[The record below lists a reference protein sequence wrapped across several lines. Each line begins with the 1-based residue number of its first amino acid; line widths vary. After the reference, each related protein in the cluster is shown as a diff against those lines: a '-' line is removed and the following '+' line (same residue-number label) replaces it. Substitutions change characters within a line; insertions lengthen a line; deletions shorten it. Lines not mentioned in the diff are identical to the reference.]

1 VLAIG
6 RREWKRS
13 ARCIAGNGD
22 VEAGVGCEAMEPAEE
37 RLAISGCNVSLGK
50 ARFKE
55 GTSRS
60 VPDCAE
66 SLRSIAPL
74 IASLIALPSLLYAA
88 FASPRLVVNTFKHT
102 LRGGISSLF
111 LFCSRRWMSGM
122 GFGKEGRGT
131 GYFKDFFIVLAAA
144 EMFSKSGVRCEAQ
157 IAN

>member
-1 VLAIG
+1 VPCKLSMLAIG

-50 ARFKE
+50 ARFEE
-55 GTSRS
+55 GRGRS

-111 LFCSRRWMSGM
+111 LLILLGSLVWDLEK
-122 GFGKEGRGT
+122 KEG
-131 GYFKDFFIVLAAA
+131 
-144 EMFSKSGVRCEAQ
+144 AQ
-157 IAN
+157 GISRIFHCACGC